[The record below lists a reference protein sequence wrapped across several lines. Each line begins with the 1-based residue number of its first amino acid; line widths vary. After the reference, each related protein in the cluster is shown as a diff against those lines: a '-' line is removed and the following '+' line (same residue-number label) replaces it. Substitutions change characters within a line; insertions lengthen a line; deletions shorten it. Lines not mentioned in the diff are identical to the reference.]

1 MREKEEREGLGKGVG
16 GETSR
21 ARPNGFVRRLD
32 QETTSYF
39 ITNFPEEATATE
51 LWSKFGRFA
60 RVGEVYIPNKLD
72 KQGRRFGFVK
82 FRDVKDAVELLR
94 KISNIWLGS
103 FKIRVNLSKFNK
115 NSQPPQGEEDS
126 GKEGKLKQ
134 PVTVERVMQK
144 DFSFK
149 TALVGEAKSAVV
161 WEVEEESVI
170 SQKLGGAYVGFLT
183 EDKDPNILQDN
194 FRMEGRTGFK
204 VSALGFRK
212 VLLWSDK
219 AEEVKEVVESM
230 GWWWSLFERMIPW
243 SPELISNDRVT
254 WLRCYGVPVHAWGND
269 LFRALAFKFGR
280 FVEVDEPTKSLERCD
295 VARVKVVSAEK
306 KLIDS
311 SLTVSVKGRQF
322 GIRIIEEAGTEEGT
336 MFRRGEVDGTIRED
350 DNSSKCSFGGGGASV
365 VAAVE
370 GFSES
375 GSDADV
381 SDSYEVLL
389 GLEKRGEEG
398 RQSGGSLDRVISVQN
413 VESEGISNN
422 SGNTGELVEKRVNF
436 EVGKGE
442 KPRVLESA
450 DVDRFLEHE
459 TVKSTSRAGQ
469 LVDTDKG
476 MLVGNMETEV
486 EGTMVI
492 ESPESEFGPAHT
504 SLVGSVINSK
514 EGERRKGGVLRRMWR
529 KRG

>member
-1 MREKEEREGLGKGVG
+1 
-16 GETSR
+16 
-21 ARPNGFVRRLD
+21 
-32 QETTSYF
+32 
-39 ITNFPEEATATE
+39 
-51 LWSKFGRFA
+51 
-60 RVGEVYIPNKLD
+60 
-72 KQGRRFGFVK
+72 
-82 FRDVKDAVELLR
+82 
-94 KISNIWLGS
+94 
-103 FKIRVNLSKFNK
+103 
-115 NSQPPQGEEDS
+115 
-126 GKEGKLKQ
+126 
-134 PVTVERVMQK
+134 
-144 DFSFK
+144 
-149 TALVGEAKSAVV
+149 
-161 WEVEEESVI
+161 
-170 SQKLGGAYVGFLT
+170 
-183 EDKDPNILQDN
+183 
-194 FRMEGRTGFK
+194 
-204 VSALGFRK
+204 
-212 VLLWSDK
+212 
-219 AEEVKEVVESM
+219 
-230 GWWWSLFERMIPW
+230 
-243 SPELISNDRVT
+243 
-254 WLRCYGVPVHAWGND
+254 
-269 LFRALAFKFGR
+269 LAFKFGR
-280 FVEVDEPTKSLERCD
+280 FIEVDEPTKSLERCD

-398 RQSGGSLDRVISVQN
+398 RQSGGSLDRVISIQN

-459 TVKSTSRAGQ
+459 TVKSISRAGQ

-514 EGERRKGGVLRRMWR
+514 EGGKEEGGVLRRMWR